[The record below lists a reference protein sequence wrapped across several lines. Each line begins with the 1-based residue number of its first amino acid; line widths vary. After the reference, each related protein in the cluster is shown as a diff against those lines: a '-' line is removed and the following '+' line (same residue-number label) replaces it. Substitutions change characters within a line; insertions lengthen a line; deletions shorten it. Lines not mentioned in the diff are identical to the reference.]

1 MTFADD
7 PHAPLKS
14 IEDISCEDLQLKNIQ
29 KALTPRVMA
38 VVAAV
43 RKLKNDSPLAAGTS
57 MRSMDNMAD
66 EMEFD
71 DNLIRRMLAIGYVD
85 EQVQVPMILTSTNG
99 TRKWLS
105 A

>member
-14 IEDISCEDLQLKNIQ
+14 IEDISSEDLQLKNIQ

-43 RKLKNDSPLAAGTS
+43 RKLKNDIPLAAGTS
-57 MRSMDNMAD
+57 IRSMD

-71 DNLIRRMLAIGYVD
+71 DNVIRRMLAIGYVE
-85 EQVQVPMILTSTNG
+85 EQVQVPMY
-99 TRKWLS
+99 
-105 A
+105 